1 MDTNQYIEMFLD
13 ESGEHLQSVNDNLL
27 KLEKH
32 PQDLSLVS
40 EIFRSA
46 HTLKGMAATMEFKDI
61 TSLTHQMENVLDKI
75 RHNKLAVSTEVIDIT
90 FIAIECLEEM
100 VQAISEGN
108 DGKKDVTALVARLK
122 HMEKGS
128 SASEQ
133 LEVQPEIA
141 NIGTVELDDYQVT
154 VIDQA
159 KEQGFQ
165 AFQIIVRLRED
176 CILKGVRAYMAFE
189 ALETH
194 GEFIK
199 TVPAMEDLEEG
210 DFEQEFVLIF
220 LSKSTAEEIQDLIYN
235 VSEVAHVDVVKLTVE
250 SDQPEIPENNPEV
263 STPSADEAKSVESKG
278 TPTKTI
284 RVNLER
290 IDHLM
295 NLFEEIVI
303 DRSRLEDLA
312 EKIKNSDLTET
323 VEHMTRVSEDMQ
335 SLILAMRMVPVEQVF
350 RRFPR
355 MVRGLARD
363 LGKEIDLE
371 IIGAETELDRTVI
384 DEIGDPLVH
393 LIRNSV
399 DHGIELPEKRRTS
412 GKADI
417 GTLILRAF
425 HSGNHVFIEI

>member
-1 MDTNQYIEMFLD
+1 
-13 ESGEHLQSVNDNLL
+13 
-27 KLEKH
+27 EKH

-61 TSLTHQMENVLDKI
+61 ASLTHQMENVLDKI
-75 RHNKLAVSTEVIDIT
+75 RHNELAVSTEVIDIT
-90 FIAIECLEEM
+90 FTAIEYLEEM

-108 DGKKDVTALVARLK
+108 DGKKDVTALVARLD

-133 LEVQPEIA
+133 PEIA
-141 NIGTVELDDYQVT
+141 DVEAIELDDYQVT

-165 AFQIIVRLRED
+165 AFQIKVRLRED

-220 LSKSTAEEIQDLIYN
+220 LSKSTAEEIQDFIYN

-250 SDQPEIPENNPEV
+250 SDQSEMSENNPEV
-263 STPSADEAKSVESKG
+263 STPSADETKSVESKG

-312 EKIKNSDLTET
+312 EKIKNPDLTET

-350 RRFPR
+350 NRFPR

-363 LGKEIDLE
+363 LEKEIDLE

-399 DHGIELPEKRRTS
+399 DHGIELPEKR
-412 GKADI
+412 K
-417 GTLILRAF
+417 
-425 HSGNHVFIEI
+425 